1 MYDIAVVP
9 HMNELMTH
17 WNISLCG
24 ILSEIFLPSI
34 FVDQNYRGAEV
45 TRSPVVIS
53 HHGENSAKRQ
63 EDFILM
69 CCVTTVFVPLK
80 VFSFKKFDLYY
91 KVDVLVLCLMNL
103 TVKIPFLK
111 VSNRHC

>member
-1 MYDIAVVP
+1 M
-9 HMNELMTH
+9 
-17 WNISLCG
+17 
-24 ILSEIFLPSI
+24 
-34 FVDQNYRGAEV
+34 
-45 TRSPVVIS
+45 
-53 HHGENSAKRQ
+53 
-63 EDFILM
+63 
-69 CCVTTVFVPLK
+69 FVPLK